1 MSENL
6 DDPEAEKRFQQC
18 VEEPWRIDAAK
29 LNSNAVGTH
38 LIEALKA
45 ERHLEDIRN
54 KELIR
59 KVEESGR
66 HHWSATPVFWLTLIA
81 AVAAVAGAW
90 FSYRS

>member
-18 VEEPWRIDAAK
+18 VAEPWRIDAAK
-29 LNSNAVGTH
+29 LNPNAEGTH

-45 ERHLEDIRN
+45 ERHLEDLRDA
-54 KELIR
+54 ELLR
-59 KVEESGR
+59 KVAESGK

-81 AVAAVAGAW
+81 ATAAVVGAW
-90 FSYRS
+90 FSYRP